1 MKAVFLTK
9 SGGPDTVEVRE
20 TAMPISD
27 GRKTLVR
34 VVAAGLNYADVVI
47 RSGLYPDAPRF
58 PFIAG
63 YEFSGIVETPNRSS
77 RFATG
82 DRVMGV
88 TCFGAQAEYVLL
100 DDDQLFPMPHGMSFE
115 EAAALPVNYLT
126 AYFALFR
133 LGNLRSG
140 ERVLIHSCAGGVGTA
155 AVQLAQTEK
164 AEIFGTTSSPH
175 KIAYLESL
183 GVQHPINY
191 KDRDFAKEIRSV
203 VGDKGIDMVLDPIG
217 GKVFRKSFELLARG
231 GRIICY
237 GVTDLISGGRRNL
250 PKVFWKYLNLPR
262 LKVLDLIQNNRGVF
276 GLALNRLVGEIELI
290 AGPLR
295 ELINLYAQGII
306 KPKISAVFRAEKAN
320 EAHRLMES
328 GKSTGKLI
336 LRFENQT
343 M

>member
-1 MKAVFLTK
+1 MTK
-9 SGGPDTVEVRE
+9 SGGPYTVQVLK
-20 TAMPISD
+20 TAIPTSD
-27 GRKTLVR
+27 GQKTLVR
-34 VVAAGLNYADVVI
+34 VMAAGLNYADVVI

-58 PFIAG
+58 PFVAG
-63 YEFSGIVETPNRSS
+63 YELSGVVESPGRSS
-77 RFATG
+77 RFAAG

-88 TCFGAQAEYVLL
+88 TLFGAQAEYVLL
-100 DDDQLFPMPHGMSFE
+100 DDEQLFPIPDGMNFE
-115 EAAALPVNYLT
+115 QAAALPVNYLT

-155 AVQLAQTEK
+155 AVQLAQSRK
-164 AEIFGTTSSPH
+164 AEIFGTTSALH

-191 KDRDFAKEIRSV
+191 KNKDFAKEIRSI
-203 VGDKGIDMVLDPIG
+203 VGDRGIDMVLDPIG
-217 GKVFRKSFELLARG
+217 GKVFRKSFELLNRG

-237 GVTDLISGGRRNL
+237 GVTDLVSGGKSNL
-250 PKVFWKYLNLPR
+250 PKLVWKYLNLPR
-262 LKVLDLIQNNRGVF
+262 VRVLDLIQDNRGVF
-276 GLALNRLVGEIELI
+276 GLALNRLVDKIELI

-306 KPKISAVFRAEKAN
+306 RPKIGAVFQAEKAS
-320 EAHRLMES
+320 EAHRLLES

-336 LRFENQT
+336 LNFGN
-343 M
+343 